1 MRLLAVTYAAAAAV
15 MLCSAAM
22 AQNNADRS
30 SPRSSGSAQT
40 PGQAD
45 IGTGQA
51 TSGRQGCAGRPS
63 PAQGQRRAAGYR
75 SKSRSEISRG
85 RGDRQE
91 TAHLPRLLSFSSA
104 ITQTVHCAGVL
115 GLSDEAITG
124 VPA

>member
-40 PGQAD
+40 PGQTD

-63 PAQGQRRAAGYR
+63 PARAKDVPPGIDQNLGVR
-75 SKSRSEISRG
+75 SPE
-85 RGDRQE
+85 
-91 TAHLPRLLSFSSA
+91 
-104 ITQTVHCAGVL
+104 
-115 GLSDEAITG
+115 DEAIDRKLRICRDC
-124 VPA
+124 